1 MIAFDFLEDGFFAAI
16 AAIGF
21 ASISNPPKRVYPC
34 CALTAAVGH
43 ACRFILMNN
52 DILNIHIIP
61 ASTLAAF
68 AIGVLSVLLAPKIKC
83 PAESCF
89 APALLPMIPGMYA
102 YRCVKALFLCLFQ
115 QDELAFTHY
124 FYLLASNGLTCTFII
139 LGMVIGATTPMFLWK
154 KISFQATR

>member
-1 MIAFDFLEDGFFAAI
+1 MIFSLLQDGFFAAI

-21 ASISNPPKRVYPC
+21 ASISNPPRRVYGC

-43 ACRFILMNN
+43 ACRYLLMNN
-52 DILNIHIIP
+52 GLHDLHIIP
-61 ASTLAAF
+61 ASFIAAFMIGTLAV
-68 AIGVLSVLLAPKIKC
+68 ILAPKVKC

-102 YRCVKALFLCLFQ
+102 YRCVKALLLCLFQ
-115 QDELAFTHY
+115 SDESTYEHY
-124 FYLLASNGLTCTFII
+124 FYLLSYNGLTCVFII
-139 LGMVIGATTPMFLWK
+139 LGMVIGATVPMFLWK